1 MKYKDERLKLMSDVL
16 SGIKVLKVICIK
28 FLDYSLSSDF
38 LITIDSQRH
47 SMQIF
52 DRKTLHTVFFM
63 DQSLQ

>member
-1 MKYKDERLKLMSDVL
+1 MEYKDERLKLMSDIL

-28 FLDYSLSSDF
+28 FLDYFLSSDN
-38 LITIDSQRH
+38 DRSQRH

-63 DQSLQ
+63 DQSLR